1 MKRIQA
7 LISKE
12 FLQLSRDP
20 RLVGFIVIMPLVLL
34 VLFGVALKLEPE
46 NVAMAVLDED
56 RSFFSDLIKTNVWS
70 EGYFRLYDVPD
81 RATLLRDIREGRAR
95 AGLHIGKD
103 FSAQLTENNQ
113 PVVTLLVDGTMPSL
127 ATAMD
132 NQSGAIIDERV
143 TSNMYFLDAD
153 ADNVIIAPDP
163 FRLEV
168 ETLFNPDKNEAW
180 FFLPGIIGVL
190 IMQIALILTSTAIVR
205 EREEGTLE
213 QLIVSPIRRWEFIA
227 GKTLPY
233 VAIAFVDFYAVL
245 AVGWL
250 GFGLPAPVSHSLLLL
265 LGLLY
270 GFGLVGLGLALQ
282 QGDALGAATSRAT
295 NLALSAFL
303 GWALARE
310 LDPDDVSS
318 ATLTATAAP
327 ILTWLVG
334 PTSVAA
340 MATLLIL
347 TRLIARTTG
356 KAPTLFDLG
365 VLVVLAVWASR
376 SLLGWLLALGLSFAV
391 ARDVRL
397 PGSTSRLQ
405 LIAALVIGFAS
416 TISLALSTPA
426 PELDWTIP
434 LLAFTAIALVGG
446 ATLRI
451 NRPPTSTGDLTRA
464 PLHTTRIR
472 SARRHAFVLTTA
484 ACLILGASAAIGLL
498 PALAAFSTTRLR
510 QQLAN

>member
-265 LGLLY
+265 LGILY
-270 GFGLVGLGLALQ
+270 VFGLIALGLAISSISQTPQ
-282 QGDALGAATSRAT
+282 QAIL
-295 NLALSAFL
+295 LAIFILVPSVLLSGFIFPIEAMPAWVRPVAWVLPLTYFVEIIRGL
-303 GWALARE
+303 LLKGNGFDVLAR
-310 LDPDDVSS
+310 DF
-318 ATLTATAAP
+318 AA
-327 ILTWLVG
+327 
-334 PTSVAA
+334 
-340 MATLLIL
+340 
-347 TRLIARTTG
+347 
-356 KAPTLFDLG
+356 
-365 VLVVLAVWASR
+365 
-376 SLLGWLLALGLSFAV
+376 LLGFFVVFTTLSVLRF
-391 ARDVRL
+391 RK
-397 PGSTSRLQ
+397 
-405 LIAALVIGFAS
+405 
-416 TISLALSTPA
+416 SL
-426 PELDWTIP
+426 D
-434 LLAFTAIALVGG
+434 
-446 ATLRI
+446 
-451 NRPPTSTGDLTRA
+451 
-464 PLHTTRIR
+464 
-472 SARRHAFVLTTA
+472 
-484 ACLILGASAAIGLL
+484 
-498 PALAAFSTTRLR
+498 
-510 QQLAN
+510 